1 MKSYTIA
8 LFGEAERGEFR
19 VPSVCQ
25 SVEQLMD
32 RFGNP
37 PLHSRGIDC
46 AVQALLYHRKLLFFR
61 VREEGYS
68 YEDYLLGLRLLER
81 QTLVSDIEALCLPGV
96 GDAEI
101 IGAIVPIC
109 ELYHSLLITSEADL
123 YDYLTEI
130 STG

>member
-1 MKSYTIA
+1 MKACTIA

-19 VPSVCQ
+19 VPAICQ
-25 SVEQLMD
+25 NVSQLMD
-32 RFGNP
+32 LFGNP
-37 PLHSRGIDC
+37 PLHSRGIDF
-46 AVQALLYHRKLLFFR
+46 AIQALLYHRRLLFFR
-61 VREEGYS
+61 VKEEGYS

-81 QTLVSDIEALCLPGV
+81 QTLVSDIDALCMPGV

-101 IGAIVPIC
+101 MEAIVPIC

-130 STG
+130 STS